1 MATIIQFP
9 ISRTQNDVEFSLDY
23 TASEVPVIMPLYHG
37 SFWRSVQELD
47 CLKASA
53 KSIATQN
60 VTQNNI
66 AHWVNTDFLPARNSL
81 RNNPQLYQSMI
92 KLLSLKLISNS

>member
-9 ISRTQNDVEFSLDY
+9 VSRTQNDSEFSLDY

-53 KSIATQN
+53 KSIS
-60 VTQNNI
+60 TQNNV